1 MDGKKLRESIISR
14 WTVLK
19 QEREPYMEQWLEI
32 SRHVTPASGRFF
44 ESTQKN
50 QARER
55 FNRIY
60 NNTSLRAANVAAA
73 GMQSGMTDESSQWFA
88 LTTGDEKLDASYD
101 VKVYLDECQ
110 RIMEMAFS
118 KSNIYAAF
126 QHCWRE
132 VATMGICANV
142 ILEDDEVG
150 FYCQPLTIG
159 EYAVAADYRGRVDTL
174 YRMFTMTASQLV
186 EQYGLDTVG
195 RNVAQAYEQRPDKT
209 YRVLHAIEPRKIRER
224 GKEDNLN
231 MPYQSVVL
239 LVDGVDGTKGG
250 HGILEESGYHEFP
263 AVVGRWG
270 ASATSVYSEESP
282 GMVAIGDTKQMRH
295 QYLQKGNALDYQVN
309 PPLLLPETAK
319 DNELDFLPGG
329 RSYVSNPT
337 AADQVKPAFDVNIP
351 LAEINADILEA
362 QNRINSAFFVDM
374 FLMLTGRTKEM
385 TAYEVAQRNE
395 EKLIQLG
402 PVFSR
407 LNNEVLRG
415 TIERVFNILQR
426 AGQLPQPP
434 ESLAGRPLNVEYT
447 SMLAKAQR
455 SIRAASLRNYLA
467 DLGMVAQMKPEILSK
482 VNAFAI
488 ADEFADY
495 HSVAP
500 SVVVPT
506 EDAQAAIAQQ
516 QQAAAQAEQQAQMVQ
531 GIDSLSKLGKIPAGN
546 ETMAG
551 QALQGLGEMMQ
562 Q

>member
-19 QEREPYMEQWLEI
+19 QEREPYMSQWLEI
-32 SRHVTPASGRFF
+32 SQHVTPASGRFV
-44 ESTQKN
+44 ESTQKGN
-50 QARER
+50 QAKER

-60 NNTSLRAANVAAA
+60 NNTSLRAANICAA
-73 GMQSGMTDESSQWFA
+73 GMQSGMTDESTQWFA

-110 RIMEMAFS
+110 RVMEMAFS
-118 KSNIYAAF
+118 KSNIYPSF

-150 FYCQPLTIG
+150 FYCVPLTIG
-159 EYAVAADYRGRVDTL
+159 EYAVAADYRGKVDTL
-174 YRMFTMTASQLV
+174 YRMFTMTAAQLV
-186 EQYGLDTVG
+186 EQYGLDVVG
-195 RNVAQAYEQRPDKT
+195 RNVTQAYEQRPDKT
-209 YRVLHAIEPRKIRER
+209 FRVLHAIEPRKIRER

-231 MPYQSVVL
+231 MPFQSVVL

-309 PPLLLPETAK
+309 PALLLPESAK
-319 DNELDFLPGG
+319 DHELDFLPGG

-337 AADQVKPAFDVNIP
+337 SADQVKPAFDVNIP
-351 LAEINADILEA
+351 LGDINADIMEA
-362 QNRINSAFFVDM
+362 QNRINAAFYVDM

-395 EKLIQLG
+395 EKLVQLG

-407 LNNEVLRG
+407 LNNEMLRG

-506 EDAQAAIAQQ
+506 EEAQAAMAQQ
-516 QQAAAQAEQQAQMVQ
+516 QQAAAQAEQQAQMAQ
-531 GIDSLSKLGKIPAGN
+531 GIDALSKLGKIPSGN
-546 ETMAG
+546 GTMAG
-551 QALQGLGEMMQ
+551 QALQGMGEMMQ
-562 Q
+562 

>member
-1 MDGKKLRESIISR
+1 MDGRKLREEIISR
-14 WTVLK
+14 WTTLK
-19 QEREPYMEQWLEI
+19 QEREPFMDQWLEI
-32 SRHVTPASGRFF
+32 SKHVTPASGRYVD
-44 ESTQKN
+44 SNTKN

-60 NNTSLRAANVAAA
+60 NNTSLRAANICAA
-73 GMQSGMTDESSQWFA
+73 GMQSGMTDESTQWFA

-118 KSNIYAAF
+118 KSNIYPAF

-150 FYCQPLTIG
+150 FYCVPLTIG
-159 EYAVAADYRGRVDTL
+159 EYAVAANYRGQIDTL
-174 YRMFTMTASQLV
+174 YRMFTMTAAQLV
-186 EQYGLDTVG
+186 GQYGLDVVG
-195 RNVAQAYEQRPDKT
+195 RNVKQAYDQKPDKT
-209 YRVLHAIEPRKIRER
+209 FRVLHAIEPRKVRER
-224 GKEDNLN
+224 GKLDNKN
-231 MPYQSVVL
+231 MPYRSVVML
-239 LVDGVDGTKGG
+239 IDGVESGD
-250 HGILEESGYHEFP
+250 GILEESGYNEFP

-282 GMVAIGDTKQMRH
+282 GMIAIGDTKQMRH

-309 PPLLLPETAK
+309 PALLLPESAK
-319 DNELDFLPGG
+319 DHELDFLPGG

-337 AADQVKPAFDVNIP
+337 AADQVKPAFDVQIP
-351 LAEINADILEA
+351 LGDINADIMEA
-362 QNRINSAFFVDM
+362 QNRINAAFYVDM
-374 FLMLTGRTKEM
+374 FLMLAGRTKEM
-385 TAYEVAQRNE
+385 TAFEVAQRNE
-395 EKLIQLG
+395 EKLVQLG

-434 ESLAGRPLNVEYT
+434 QSLAGRPLNVEYT

-455 SIRAASLRNYLA
+455 SIRAASLRNYLL
-467 DLGMVAQMKPEILSK
+467 DIGQFAQMKPEVLTKI
-482 VNAFAI
+482 NPFAV

-506 EDAQAAIAQQ
+506 EDAKATIQQQ
-516 QQAAAQAEQQAQMVQ
+516 QQAIGQAEQQAQMAQ
-531 GIDSLSKLGKIPAGN
+531 GIDSLAKLGKIPAGN

-551 QALQGLGEMMQ
+551 QVMQGIGAMMQ
-562 Q
+562 S

>member
-1 MDGKKLRESIISR
+1 MDGRKLREEIISR
-14 WTVLK
+14 WTTLK
-19 QEREPYMEQWLEI
+19 QEREPFMDQWLEI
-32 SRHVTPASGRFF
+32 SRHVTPASGRYVD
-44 ESTQKN
+44 SNTKN

-60 NNTSLRAANVAAA
+60 NNTSLRAANICAA
-73 GMQSGMTDESSQWFA
+73 GMQSGMTDESTQWFA

-118 KSNIYAAF
+118 KSNIYPAF

-150 FYCQPLTIG
+150 FYCVPLTIG
-159 EYAVAADYRGRVDTL
+159 EYAVAANYRGQIDTL
-174 YRMFTMTASQLV
+174 YRMFTMTAAQLV
-186 EQYGLDTVG
+186 GQYGLDVVG
-195 RNVAQAYEQRPDKT
+195 RNVKQAYDQKPDKT
-209 YRVLHAIEPRKIRER
+209 FRVLHAIEPRKVRER
-224 GKEDNLN
+224 GKLDNKN
-231 MPYQSVVL
+231 MPFRSVVML
-239 LVDGVDGTKGG
+239 IDGVESGD
-250 HGILEESGYHEFP
+250 GILEESGYNEFP

-282 GMVAIGDTKQMRH
+282 GMIAIGDTKQMRH

-309 PPLLLPETAK
+309 PALLLPESAK
-319 DNELDFLPGG
+319 DHELDFLPGG

-337 AADQVKPAFDVNIP
+337 AADQVKPAFDVQIP
-351 LAEINADILEA
+351 LGDINADIMEA
-362 QNRINSAFFVDM
+362 QNRINAAFYVDM
-374 FLMLTGRTKEM
+374 FLMLAGRTKEM
-385 TAYEVAQRNE
+385 TAFEVAQRNE
-395 EKLIQLG
+395 EKLVQLG

-434 ESLAGRPLNVEYT
+434 QSLAGRPLNVEYT

-482 VNAFAI
+482 VNPFAI

-506 EDAQAAIAQQ
+506 EDAQAQIAQQ
-516 QQAAAQAEQQAQMVQ
+516 QQAMAQAEQQAQMAQ
-531 GIDSLSKLGKIPAGN
+531 GIDSLAKLGKIPAGN

-551 QALQGLGEMMQ
+551 QAVQGIGAMMQ

>member
-19 QEREPYMEQWLEI
+19 QEREPFMDQWLEI
-32 SRHVTPASGRFF
+32 SQHITPASGRYVN
-44 ESTQKN
+44 SDSKN

-60 NNTSLRAANVAAA
+60 NNTSLRAANICAA
-73 GMQSGMTDESSQWFA
+73 GMQSGMTDESTQWFA

-110 RIMEMAFS
+110 RVMEMAFS
-118 KSNIYAAF
+118 KSNVYPAF

-150 FYCQPLTIG
+150 FYCVPLTIG
-159 EYAVAADYRGRVDTL
+159 EYAVAADYRGKIDTL

-186 EQYGLDTVG
+186 EQYGHSAVG
-195 RNVAQAYEQRPDKT
+195 RNVTQAYEQRPDKT
-209 YRVLHAIEPRKIRER
+209 FRVLHAIEPRKIRER
-224 GKEDNLN
+224 GKQDNKN
-231 MPYQSVVL
+231 MPWRSVVL
-239 LVDGVDGTKGG
+239 LVDGVENGD
-250 HGILEESGYHEFP
+250 GILEESGFNEFP

-309 PPLLLPETAK
+309 PALLLPESAK
-319 DNELDFLPGG
+319 DHELDFLPGG
-329 RSYVSNPT
+329 RSYVANPT
-337 AADQVKPAFDVNIP
+337 AADQVKPAFDVQIP
-351 LAEINADILEA
+351 LGDINADIMEA
-362 QNRINSAFFVDM
+362 QNRINAAFYVDM

-395 EKLIQLG
+395 EKLVQLG

-434 ESLAGRPLNVEYT
+434 ESLAGRPLSVEYT

-506 EDAQAAIAQQ
+506 EEAQAAIAQQ
-516 QQAAAQAEQQAQMVQ
+516 QQAAAQAEQQAQMAQ
-531 GIDSLSKLGKIPAGN
+531 GIDALSKLGKIPSGN
-546 ETMAG
+546 GTMAG
-551 QALQGLGEMMQ
+551 QALQGMGEMMQ
-562 Q
+562 

>member
-1 MDGKKLRESIISR
+1 MDGRKLREEIISR
-14 WTVLK
+14 WTTLK
-19 QEREPYMEQWLEI
+19 QEREPFMDQWLEI
-32 SRHVTPASGRFF
+32 SRHVTPASGRYVD
-44 ESTQKN
+44 SNTKN

-60 NNTSLRAANVAAA
+60 NNTSLRAANICAA
-73 GMQSGMTDESSQWFA
+73 GMQSGMTDESTQWFA

-118 KSNIYAAF
+118 KSNIYPAF

-150 FYCQPLTIG
+150 FYCVPLTIG
-159 EYAVAADYRGRVDTL
+159 EYAVAANYRGQIDTL
-174 YRMFTMTASQLV
+174 YRMFTMTAAQLV
-186 EQYGLDTVG
+186 GQYGLDVVG
-195 RNVAQAYEQRPDKT
+195 RNVKQAYDQKPDKT
-209 YRVLHAIEPRKIRER
+209 FRVLHAIEPRKVRER
-224 GKEDNLN
+224 GKLDNKN
-231 MPYQSVVL
+231 MPFRSVVML
-239 LVDGVDGTKGG
+239 IDGVESGN
-250 HGILEESGYHEFP
+250 GILEESGYNEFP

-282 GMVAIGDTKQMRH
+282 GMIAIGDTKQMRH

-309 PPLLLPETAK
+309 PALLLPESAK
-319 DNELDFLPGG
+319 DHELDFLPGG

-337 AADQVKPAFDVNIP
+337 AADQVKPAFDVQIP
-351 LAEINADILEA
+351 LGDINADIMEA
-362 QNRINSAFFVDM
+362 QNRINAAFYVDM
-374 FLMLTGRTKEM
+374 FLMLAGRTKEM
-385 TAYEVAQRNE
+385 TAFEVAQRNE
-395 EKLIQLG
+395 EKLVQLG

-434 ESLAGRPLNVEYT
+434 QSLAGRPLNVEYT

-482 VNAFAI
+482 VNPFAI

-506 EDAQAAIAQQ
+506 EDAQAQIAQQ
-516 QQAAAQAEQQAQMVQ
+516 QQAMAQAEQQAQMAQ
-531 GIDSLSKLGKIPAGN
+531 GIDSLAKLGKIPAGN

-551 QALQGLGEMMQ
+551 QAVQGIGAMMQ
-562 Q
+562 SS

>member
-1 MDGKKLRESIISR
+1 MDGRKLREEIISR
-14 WTVLK
+14 WTTLK
-19 QEREPYMEQWLEI
+19 QEREPFMDQWLEI
-32 SRHVTPASGRFF
+32 SRHVTPASGRYVD
-44 ESTQKN
+44 SNTKN

-60 NNTSLRAANVAAA
+60 NNTSLRAANICAA
-73 GMQSGMTDESSQWFA
+73 GMQSGMTDESTQWFA

-118 KSNIYAAF
+118 KSNIYPAF

-150 FYCQPLTIG
+150 FYCVPLTIG
-159 EYAVAADYRGRVDTL
+159 EYAVAANYRGQIDTL
-174 YRMFTMTASQLV
+174 YRMFTMTAAQLV
-186 EQYGLDTVG
+186 GQYGLDVVG
-195 RNVAQAYEQRPDKT
+195 RNVKQAYDQKPDKT
-209 YRVLHAIEPRKIRER
+209 FRVLHAIEPRKVRER
-224 GKEDNLN
+224 GKLDNKN
-231 MPYQSVVL
+231 MPYRSVVML
-239 LVDGVDGTKGG
+239 IDGVESGD
-250 HGILEESGYHEFP
+250 GILEESGYNEFP

-282 GMVAIGDTKQMRH
+282 GMIAIGDTKQMRH

-309 PPLLLPETAK
+309 PALLLPESAK
-319 DNELDFLPGG
+319 DHELDFLPGG

-337 AADQVKPAFDVNIP
+337 AADQVKPAFDVQIP
-351 LAEINADILEA
+351 LGDINADIMEA
-362 QNRINSAFFVDM
+362 QNRINAAFYVDM
-374 FLMLTGRTKEM
+374 FLMLAGRTKEM
-385 TAYEVAQRNE
+385 TAFEVAQRNE
-395 EKLIQLG
+395 EKLVQLG

-434 ESLAGRPLNVEYT
+434 QSLAGRPLNVEYT

-482 VNAFAI
+482 VNPFAI

-506 EDAQAAIAQQ
+506 EDAQAQIAQQ
-516 QQAAAQAEQQAQMVQ
+516 QQAMAQAEQQAQMAQ
-531 GIDSLSKLGKIPAGN
+531 GIDSLAKLGKIPAGN

-551 QALQGLGEMMQ
+551 QAVQGIGAMMQ
-562 Q
+562 SS

>member
-1 MDGKKLRESIISR
+1 MDGRKLREEIISR
-14 WTVLK
+14 WTTLK
-19 QEREPYMEQWLEI
+19 QEREPFMDQWLEI
-32 SRHVTPASGRFF
+32 SRHVTPASGRYVD
-44 ESTQKN
+44 SNTKN

-60 NNTSLRAANVAAA
+60 NNTSLRAANICAA
-73 GMQSGMTDESSQWFA
+73 GMQSGMTDESTQWFA

-118 KSNIYAAF
+118 KSNIYPAF

-150 FYCQPLTIG
+150 FYCVPLTIG
-159 EYAVAADYRGRVDTL
+159 EYAVAANYRGQIDTL
-174 YRMFTMTASQLV
+174 YRMFTMTAAQLV
-186 EQYGLDTVG
+186 GQYGLDVVG
-195 RNVAQAYEQRPDKT
+195 RNVKQAYDQKPDKT
-209 YRVLHAIEPRKIRER
+209 FRVLHAIEPRKVRER
-224 GKEDNLN
+224 GKLDNKN
-231 MPYQSVVL
+231 MPFRSVVML
-239 LVDGVDGTKGG
+239 IDGVESGD
-250 HGILEESGYHEFP
+250 GILEESGYNEFP

-282 GMVAIGDTKQMRH
+282 GMIAIGDTKQMRH

-309 PPLLLPETAK
+309 PALLLPESAK
-319 DNELDFLPGG
+319 DHELDFLPGG

-337 AADQVKPAFDVNIP
+337 AADQVKPAFDVQIP
-351 LAEINADILEA
+351 LGDINADIMEA
-362 QNRINSAFFVDM
+362 QNRINAAFYVDM
-374 FLMLTGRTKEM
+374 FLMLAGRTKEM
-385 TAYEVAQRNE
+385 TAFEVAQRNE
-395 EKLIQLG
+395 EKLVQLG

-434 ESLAGRPLNVEYT
+434 QSLAGRPLNVEYT

-482 VNAFAI
+482 VNPFAI

-506 EDAQAAIAQQ
+506 EDAQAQIAQQ
-516 QQAAAQAEQQAQMVQ
+516 QQAMAQAEQQAQMAQ
-531 GIDSLSKLGKIPAGN
+531 GIDSLAKLGKIPAGN

-551 QALQGLGEMMQ
+551 QAVQGIGAMMQ
-562 Q
+562 S

>member
-1 MDGKKLRESIISR
+1 MDGRKLREEIISR
-14 WTVLK
+14 WTTLK
-19 QEREPYMEQWLEI
+19 QEREPFMDQWLDI
-32 SRHVTPASGRFF
+32 SRHVTPASGRYVD
-44 ESTQKN
+44 SNTKN

-60 NNTSLRAANVAAA
+60 NNTSLRAANICAA
-73 GMQSGMTDESSQWFA
+73 GMQSGMTDESTQWFA

-118 KSNIYAAF
+118 KSNIYPAF

-150 FYCQPLTIG
+150 FYCVPLTIG
-159 EYAVAADYRGRVDTL
+159 EYAVAANYRGQVDTL
-174 YRMFTMTASQLV
+174 YRMFTMTAAQLV
-186 EQYGLDTVG
+186 GQYGLDVVG
-195 RNVAQAYEQRPDKT
+195 RNVKQAYDQKPDKT
-209 YRVLHAIEPRKIRER
+209 FRVLHAIEPRKVRER
-224 GKEDNLN
+224 GKLDNKN
-231 MPYQSVVL
+231 MPFRSVVML
-239 LVDGVDGTKGG
+239 IDGVESGD
-250 HGILEESGYHEFP
+250 GILEESGYNEFP

-282 GMVAIGDTKQMRH
+282 GMIAIGDTKQMRH

-309 PPLLLPETAK
+309 PALLLPESAK
-319 DNELDFLPGG
+319 DHELDFLPGG

-337 AADQVKPAFDVNIP
+337 AADQVKPAFDVQIP
-351 LAEINADILEA
+351 LGDINADIMEA
-362 QNRINSAFFVDM
+362 QNRINAAFYVDM
-374 FLMLTGRTKEM
+374 FLMLAGRTKEM
-385 TAYEVAQRNE
+385 TAFEVAQRNE
-395 EKLIQLG
+395 EKLVQLG

-434 ESLAGRPLNVEYT
+434 QSLAGRPLNVEYT

-482 VNAFAI
+482 VNPFAI

-506 EDAQAAIAQQ
+506 EDAQAQIAQQ
-516 QQAAAQAEQQAQMVQ
+516 QQAMAQAEQQAQMAQ
-531 GIDSLSKLGKIPAGN
+531 GIDSLAKLGKIPAGN

-551 QALQGLGEMMQ
+551 QAVQGIGAMMQ
-562 Q
+562 S

>member
-1 MDGKKLRESIISR
+1 MDGRKLREEIISR
-14 WTVLK
+14 WTTLK
-19 QEREPYMEQWLEI
+19 QEREPFMDQWLEI
-32 SRHVTPASGRFF
+32 SRHVTPASGRYVD
-44 ESTQKN
+44 SNTKN

-60 NNTSLRAANVAAA
+60 NNTSLRAANICAA
-73 GMQSGMTDESSQWFA
+73 GMQSGMTDESTQWFA

-118 KSNIYAAF
+118 KSNIYPAF

-150 FYCQPLTIG
+150 FYCVPLTIG
-159 EYAVAADYRGRVDTL
+159 EYAVAANYRGQVDTL
-174 YRMFTMTASQLV
+174 YRMFTMTAAQLV
-186 EQYGLDTVG
+186 GQYGLDVVG
-195 RNVAQAYEQRPDKT
+195 RNVKQAYDQKPDKT
-209 YRVLHAIEPRKIRER
+209 FRVLHAIEPRKVRER
-224 GKEDNLN
+224 GKLDNKN
-231 MPYQSVVL
+231 MPFRSVVML
-239 LVDGVDGTKGG
+239 IDGVENGD
-250 HGILEESGYHEFP
+250 GILEESGYNEFP

-309 PPLLLPETAK
+309 PALLLPESAK
-319 DNELDFLPGG
+319 DHELDFLPGG

-337 AADQVKPAFDVNIP
+337 AADQVKPAFDVQIP
-351 LAEINADILEA
+351 LGDINADIMEA
-362 QNRINSAFFVDM
+362 QNRINAAFFVDM
-374 FLMLTGRTKEM
+374 FLMLTGRNKEM

-395 EKLIQLG
+395 EKLVQLG

-434 ESLAGRPLNVEYT
+434 QSLAGRPLNVEYT

-482 VNAFAI
+482 VNPFAI

-506 EDAQAAIAQQ
+506 EDAQAQIAQQ
-516 QQAAAQAEQQAQMVQ
+516 QQAMAQAEQQAQMAQ
-531 GIDSLSKLGKIPAGN
+531 GIDSLAKLGKIPAGS

-551 QALQGLGEMMQ
+551 QAVQGIGAMMQ

>member
-1 MDGKKLRESIISR
+1 MDGRKLREEIISR
-14 WTVLK
+14 WTTLK
-19 QEREPYMEQWLEI
+19 QEREPFMDQWLEI
-32 SRHVTPASGRFF
+32 SRHVTPASGRYVD
-44 ESTQKN
+44 SNTKN

-60 NNTSLRAANVAAA
+60 NNTSLRAANICAA
-73 GMQSGMTDESSQWFA
+73 GMQSGMTDESTQWFA

-118 KSNIYAAF
+118 KSNIYPAF

-150 FYCQPLTIG
+150 FYCVPLTIG
-159 EYAVAADYRGRVDTL
+159 EYAVAANYRGQVDTL
-174 YRMFTMTASQLV
+174 YRMFTMTAAQLV
-186 EQYGLDTVG
+186 GQYGLDVVG
-195 RNVAQAYEQRPDKT
+195 RNVKQAYDQKPDKT
-209 YRVLHAIEPRKIRER
+209 FRVLHAIEPRKVRER
-224 GKEDNLN
+224 GKLDNKN
-231 MPYQSVVL
+231 MPFRSVVML
-239 LVDGVDGTKGG
+239 IDGVENGD
-250 HGILEESGYHEFP
+250 GILEESGYNEFP

-282 GMVAIGDTKQMRH
+282 GMIAIGDTKQMRH

-309 PPLLLPETAK
+309 PALLLPESAK
-319 DNELDFLPGG
+319 DHELDFLPGG

-337 AADQVKPAFDVNIP
+337 AADQVKPAFDVQIP
-351 LAEINADILEA
+351 LGDINADIMEA
-362 QNRINSAFFVDM
+362 QNRINAAFYVDM
-374 FLMLTGRTKEM
+374 FLMLAGRTKEM
-385 TAYEVAQRNE
+385 TAFEVAQRNE
-395 EKLIQLG
+395 EKLVQLG

-434 ESLAGRPLNVEYT
+434 QSLAGRPLNVEYT

-482 VNAFAI
+482 VNPFAI

-506 EDAQAAIAQQ
+506 EDAQAQIAQQ
-516 QQAAAQAEQQAQMVQ
+516 QQAMAQAEQQAQMAQ
-531 GIDSLSKLGKIPAGN
+531 GIDSLAKLGKIPAGN

-551 QALQGLGEMMQ
+551 QAVQGIGAMMQ
-562 Q
+562 S

>member
-1 MDGKKLRESIISR
+1 MDGRKLREEIISR
-14 WTVLK
+14 WTTLK
-19 QEREPYMEQWLEI
+19 QEREPFMDQWLEI
-32 SRHVTPASGRFF
+32 SRHVTPASGRYVD
-44 ESTQKN
+44 SNTKN

-60 NNTSLRAANVAAA
+60 NNTSLRAANICAA
-73 GMQSGMTDESSQWFA
+73 GMQSGMTDESTQWFA

-118 KSNIYAAF
+118 KSNIYPAF

-150 FYCQPLTIG
+150 FYCVPLTIG
-159 EYAVAADYRGRVDTL
+159 EYAVAANYRGQVDTL
-174 YRMFTMTASQLV
+174 YRMFTMTAAQLV
-186 EQYGLDTVG
+186 GQYGLDVVG
-195 RNVAQAYEQRPDKT
+195 RNVKQAYDQKPDKT
-209 YRVLHAIEPRKIRER
+209 FRVLHAIEPRKVRER
-224 GKEDNLN
+224 GKLDNKN
-231 MPYQSVVL
+231 MPFRSVVML
-239 LVDGVDGTKGG
+239 IDGVESGD
-250 HGILEESGYHEFP
+250 GILEESGYNEFP

-282 GMVAIGDTKQMRH
+282 GMIAIGDTKQMRH

-309 PPLLLPETAK
+309 PALLLPESAK
-319 DNELDFLPGG
+319 DHELDFLPGG

-337 AADQVKPAFDVNIP
+337 AADQVKPAFDVQIP
-351 LAEINADILEA
+351 LGDINADIMEA
-362 QNRINSAFFVDM
+362 QNRINAAFYVDM
-374 FLMLTGRTKEM
+374 FLMLAGRTKEM
-385 TAYEVAQRNE
+385 TAFEVAQRNE
-395 EKLIQLG
+395 EKLVQLG

-434 ESLAGRPLNVEYT
+434 QSLAGRPLNVEYT

-482 VNAFAI
+482 VNPFAI

-506 EDAQAAIAQQ
+506 EDAQAQIAQQ
-516 QQAAAQAEQQAQMVQ
+516 QQAMAQAEQQAQMAQ
-531 GIDSLSKLGKIPAGN
+531 GIDSLAKLGKIPAGD

-551 QALQGLGEMMQ
+551 QAMQSMGEMLQ

>member
-1 MDGKKLRESIISR
+1 MDGRKLREEIISR
-14 WTVLK
+14 WTTLK
-19 QEREPYMEQWLEI
+19 QEREPFMDQWLEI
-32 SRHVTPASGRFF
+32 SRHVTPASGRYVD
-44 ESTQKN
+44 SNTKN

-60 NNTSLRAANVAAA
+60 NNTSLRAANICAA
-73 GMQSGMTDESSQWFA
+73 GMQSGMTDESTQWFA

-118 KSNIYAAF
+118 KSNIYPAF

-150 FYCQPLTIG
+150 FYCVPLTIG
-159 EYAVAADYRGRVDTL
+159 EYAVAANYRGQIDTL
-174 YRMFTMTASQLV
+174 YRMFTMTAAQLV
-186 EQYGLDTVG
+186 GQYGLDVVG
-195 RNVAQAYEQRPDKT
+195 RNVKQAYDQKPDKT
-209 YRVLHAIEPRKIRER
+209 FRVLHAIEPRKVRER
-224 GKEDNLN
+224 GKLDNKN
-231 MPYQSVVL
+231 MPFRSVVML
-239 LVDGVDGTKGG
+239 IDGVESGD
-250 HGILEESGYHEFP
+250 GILEESGYNEFP

-282 GMVAIGDTKQMRH
+282 GMIAIGDTKQMRH

-309 PPLLLPETAK
+309 PALLLPESAK
-319 DNELDFLPGG
+319 DHELDFLPGG

-337 AADQVKPAFDVNIP
+337 AADQVKPAFDVQIP
-351 LAEINADILEA
+351 LGDINADIMEA
-362 QNRINSAFFVDM
+362 QNRINAAFYVDM
-374 FLMLTGRTKEM
+374 FLMLAGRTKEM
-385 TAYEVAQRNE
+385 TAFEVAQRNE
-395 EKLIQLG
+395 EKLVQLG

-434 ESLAGRPLNVEYT
+434 QSLAGRPLNVEYT

-482 VNAFAI
+482 VNPFAI

-506 EDAQAAIAQQ
+506 EDAQAQIAQQ
-516 QQAAAQAEQQAQMVQ
+516 QQAMAQAEQQAQMAQ
-531 GIDSLSKLGKIPAGN
+531 GIDSLAKLGKIPAGN

-551 QALQGLGEMMQ
+551 QAVQGIGAMMQ
-562 Q
+562 SS

>member
-1 MDGKKLRESIISR
+1 MDGRKLREEIISR
-14 WTVLK
+14 WTTLK
-19 QEREPYMEQWLEI
+19 QEREPFMDQWLEI
-32 SRHVTPASGRFF
+32 SRHVTPASGRYVD
-44 ESTQKN
+44 SNTKN

-60 NNTSLRAANVAAA
+60 NNTSLRAANICAA
-73 GMQSGMTDESSQWFA
+73 GMQSGMTDESTQWFA

-118 KSNIYAAF
+118 KSNIYPAF

-150 FYCQPLTIG
+150 FYCVPLTIG
-159 EYAVAADYRGRVDTL
+159 EYAVAANYRGQVDTL
-174 YRMFTMTASQLV
+174 YRMFTMTAAQLV
-186 EQYGLDTVG
+186 GQYGLDVVG
-195 RNVAQAYEQRPDKT
+195 RNVKQAYDQKPDKT
-209 YRVLHAIEPRKIRER
+209 FRVLHAIEPRKVRER
-224 GKEDNLN
+224 GKLDNKN
-231 MPYQSVVL
+231 MPYRSVVML
-239 LVDGVDGTKGG
+239 IDGVESGD
-250 HGILEESGYHEFP
+250 GILEESGYNEFP

-282 GMVAIGDTKQMRH
+282 GMIAIGDTKQMRH

-309 PPLLLPETAK
+309 PALLLPESAK
-319 DNELDFLPGG
+319 DHELDFLPGG

-337 AADQVKPAFDVNIP
+337 AADQVKPAFDVQIP
-351 LAEINADILEA
+351 LGDINADIMEA
-362 QNRINSAFFVDM
+362 QNRINAAFYVDM
-374 FLMLTGRTKEM
+374 FLMLAGRTKEM
-385 TAYEVAQRNE
+385 TAFEVAQRNE
-395 EKLIQLG
+395 EKLVQLG

-434 ESLAGRPLNVEYT
+434 QSLAGRPLNVEYT

-482 VNAFAI
+482 VNPFAI

-506 EDAQAAIAQQ
+506 EDAQAQIAQQ
-516 QQAAAQAEQQAQMVQ
+516 QQAIAQAEQQAQMAQ
-531 GIDSLSKLGKIPAGN
+531 GIDSLAKLGKIPAGN

-551 QALQGLGEMMQ
+551 QAVQGIGAMMQ
-562 Q
+562 S

>member
-1 MDGKKLRESIISR
+1 MDGRKLREEIISR
-14 WTVLK
+14 WTALK
-19 QEREPYMEQWLEI
+19 QEREPFMDQWLEI
-32 SRHVTPASGRFF
+32 SRHVTPASGRYVD
-44 ESTQKN
+44 SNTKN

-60 NNTSLRAANVAAA
+60 NNTSLRAANICAA
-73 GMQSGMTDESSQWFA
+73 GMQSGMTDESTQWFA

-118 KSNIYAAF
+118 KSNIYPAF

-150 FYCQPLTIG
+150 FYCVPLTIG
-159 EYAVAADYRGRVDTL
+159 EYAVAANYRGQVDTL
-174 YRMFTMTASQLV
+174 YRMFTMTAAQLV
-186 EQYGLDTVG
+186 GQYGLDVVG
-195 RNVAQAYEQRPDKT
+195 RNVKQAYDQKPDKT
-209 YRVLHAIEPRKIRER
+209 FRVLHAIEPRKVRER
-224 GKEDNLN
+224 GKLDNKN
-231 MPYQSVVL
+231 MPFRSVVML
-239 LVDGVDGTKGG
+239 IDGVESGD
-250 HGILEESGYHEFP
+250 GILEESGYNEFP

-282 GMVAIGDTKQMRH
+282 GMIAIGDTKQMRH

-309 PPLLLPETAK
+309 PALLLPESAK
-319 DNELDFLPGG
+319 DHELDFLPGG

-337 AADQVKPAFDVNIP
+337 AADQVKPAFDVQIP
-351 LAEINADILEA
+351 LGDINADIMEA
-362 QNRINSAFFVDM
+362 QNRINAAFYVDM
-374 FLMLTGRTKEM
+374 FLMLAGRTKEM
-385 TAYEVAQRNE
+385 TAFEVAQRNE
-395 EKLIQLG
+395 EKLVQLG

-407 LNNEVLRG
+407 LNNEVLCG

-434 ESLAGRPLNVEYT
+434 QSLAGRPLNVEYT

-482 VNAFAI
+482 VNPFAI

-506 EDAQAAIAQQ
+506 EDAQAQIAQQ
-516 QQAAAQAEQQAQMVQ
+516 QQAMAQAEQQAQMAQ
-531 GIDSLSKLGKIPAGN
+531 GIDSLAKLGKIPAGN

-551 QALQGLGEMMQ
+551 QAVQGIGAMMQ
-562 Q
+562 S

>member
-1 MDGKKLRESIISR
+1 MDGRKLREEIISR
-14 WTVLK
+14 WTTLK
-19 QEREPYMEQWLEI
+19 QEREPFMDQWLEI
-32 SRHVTPASGRFF
+32 SRHVTPASGRYVD
-44 ESTQKN
+44 SNTKN

-60 NNTSLRAANVAAA
+60 NNTSLRAANICAA
-73 GMQSGMTDESSQWFA
+73 GMQSGMTDESTQWFA

-118 KSNIYAAF
+118 KSNIYPAF

-150 FYCQPLTIG
+150 FYCVPLTIG
-159 EYAVAADYRGRVDTL
+159 EYAVAANYRGQVDTL
-174 YRMFTMTASQLV
+174 YRMFTMTAAQLV
-186 EQYGLDTVG
+186 GQYGLDVVG
-195 RNVAQAYEQRPDKT
+195 RNVKQAYDQKPDKT
-209 YRVLHAIEPRKIRER
+209 FRVLHAIEPRKVRER
-224 GKEDNLN
+224 GKLDNKN
-231 MPYQSVVL
+231 MPYRSVVML
-239 LVDGVDGTKGG
+239 IDGVESGD
-250 HGILEESGYHEFP
+250 GILEESGYNEFP

-282 GMVAIGDTKQMRH
+282 GMIAIGDTKQMRH

-309 PPLLLPETAK
+309 PALLLPESAK
-319 DNELDFLPGG
+319 DHELDFLPGG

-337 AADQVKPAFDVNIP
+337 AADQVKPAFDVQIP
-351 LAEINADILEA
+351 LGDINADIMEA
-362 QNRINSAFFVDM
+362 QNRINAAFYVDM
-374 FLMLTGRTKEM
+374 FLMLAGRTKEM
-385 TAYEVAQRNE
+385 TAFEVAQRNE
-395 EKLIQLG
+395 EKLVQLG

-434 ESLAGRPLNVEYT
+434 QSLAGRPLNVEYT

-455 SIRAASLRNYLA
+455 SIRAASLRNYLL
-467 DLGMVAQMKPEILSK
+467 DIGQFAQMKPEVLTKI
-482 VNAFAI
+482 NPFAV

-506 EDAQAAIAQQ
+506 EDAQAQIAQQ
-516 QQAAAQAEQQAQMVQ
+516 QQAMAQAEQQAQMAQ
-531 GIDSLSKLGKIPAGN
+531 GIDSLAKLGKIPAGN

-551 QALQGLGEMMQ
+551 QAVQGIGAMMQ
-562 Q
+562 S

>member
-1 MDGKKLRESIISR
+1 MDGRKLREEIISR
-14 WTVLK
+14 WTTLK
-19 QEREPYMEQWLEI
+19 QEREPFMDQWLEI
-32 SRHVTPASGRFF
+32 SRHVTPASGRYVD
-44 ESTQKN
+44 SNTKN

-60 NNTSLRAANVAAA
+60 NNTSLRAANICAA
-73 GMQSGMTDESSQWFA
+73 GMQSGMTDESTQWFA

-118 KSNIYAAF
+118 KSNIYPAF

-150 FYCQPLTIG
+150 FYCVPLTIG
-159 EYAVAADYRGRVDTL
+159 EYAVAANYRGQVDTL
-174 YRMFTMTASQLV
+174 YRMFTMTAAQLV
-186 EQYGLDTVG
+186 GQYGLDVVG
-195 RNVAQAYEQRPDKT
+195 RNVKQAYDQKPDKT
-209 YRVLHAIEPRKIRER
+209 FRVLHAIEPRKVRER
-224 GKEDNLN
+224 GKLDNKN
-231 MPYQSVVL
+231 MPFRSVVML
-239 LVDGVDGTKGG
+239 IDGVENGD
-250 HGILEESGYHEFP
+250 GILEESGFNEFP

-282 GMVAIGDTKQMRH
+282 GMIAIGDTKQMRH

-309 PPLLLPETAK
+309 PALLLPESAK
-319 DNELDFLPGG
+319 DHELDFLPGG

-337 AADQVKPAFDVNIP
+337 AADQVKPAFDVQIP
-351 LAEINADILEA
+351 LGDINADIMEA
-362 QNRINSAFFVDM
+362 QNRINAAFYVDM
-374 FLMLTGRTKEM
+374 FLMLAGRTKEM
-385 TAYEVAQRNE
+385 TAFEVAQRNE
-395 EKLIQLG
+395 EKLVQLG

-434 ESLAGRPLNVEYT
+434 QSLAGRPLNVEYT

-482 VNAFAI
+482 VNPFAI

-506 EDAQAAIAQQ
+506 EDAQAQIAQQ
-516 QQAAAQAEQQAQMVQ
+516 QQAMAQAEQQAQMAQ
-531 GIDSLSKLGKIPAGN
+531 GIDSLAKLGKIPAGN

-551 QALQGLGEMMQ
+551 QAVQGIGAMMQ

>member
-1 MDGKKLRESIISR
+1 MDGRKLREEIISR
-14 WTVLK
+14 WTTLK
-19 QEREPYMEQWLEI
+19 QEREPFMDQWLEI
-32 SRHVTPASGRFF
+32 SRHVTPASGRYVD
-44 ESTQKN
+44 SNTKN

-60 NNTSLRAANVAAA
+60 NNTSLRAANICAA
-73 GMQSGMTDESSQWFA
+73 GMQSGMTDESTQWFA

-118 KSNIYAAF
+118 KSNIYPAF

-150 FYCQPLTIG
+150 FYCVPLTIG
-159 EYAVAADYRGRVDTL
+159 EYAVAANYRGQVDTL
-174 YRMFTMTASQLV
+174 YRMFTMTAAQLV
-186 EQYGLDTVG
+186 GQYGLDVVG
-195 RNVAQAYEQRPDKT
+195 RNVKQAYDQKPDKT
-209 YRVLHAIEPRKIRER
+209 FRVLHAIEPRKVRER
-224 GKEDNLN
+224 GKLDNKN
-231 MPYQSVVL
+231 MPFRSVVML
-239 LVDGVDGTKGG
+239 IDGVESGG
-250 HGILEESGYHEFP
+250 GILEESGYNEFP

-282 GMVAIGDTKQMRH
+282 GMIAIGDTKQMRH

-309 PPLLLPETAK
+309 PALLLPESAK
-319 DNELDFLPGG
+319 DHELDFLPGG

-337 AADQVKPAFDVNIP
+337 AADQVKPAFDVQIP
-351 LAEINADILEA
+351 LGDINADIMEA
-362 QNRINSAFFVDM
+362 QNRINAAFYVDM
-374 FLMLTGRTKEM
+374 FLMLAGRTKEM
-385 TAYEVAQRNE
+385 TAFEVAQRNE
-395 EKLIQLG
+395 EKLVQLG

-434 ESLAGRPLNVEYT
+434 QSLAGRPLNVEYT

-482 VNAFAI
+482 VNPFAI

-506 EDAQAAIAQQ
+506 EDAQAQIAQQ
-516 QQAAAQAEQQAQMVQ
+516 QQAMAQAEQQAQMAQ
-531 GIDSLSKLGKIPAGN
+531 GIDSLAKLGKIPAGN

-551 QALQGLGEMMQ
+551 QAVQSMGEMLQ

>member
-1 MDGKKLRESIISR
+1 MDGRKLREEIISR
-14 WTVLK
+14 WTTLK
-19 QEREPYMEQWLEI
+19 QEREPFMDQWLEI
-32 SRHVTPASGRFF
+32 SRHVTPASGRYVD
-44 ESTQKN
+44 SNTKN

-60 NNTSLRAANVAAA
+60 NNTSLRAANICAA
-73 GMQSGMTDESSQWFA
+73 GMQSGMTDESTQWFA

-118 KSNIYAAF
+118 KSNIYPAF

-150 FYCQPLTIG
+150 FYCVPLTIG
-159 EYAVAADYRGRVDTL
+159 EYAVAANYRGQVDTL
-174 YRMFTMTASQLV
+174 YRMFTMTAAQLV
-186 EQYGLDTVG
+186 GQYGLDVVG
-195 RNVAQAYEQRPDKT
+195 RNVKQAYDQKPDKT
-209 YRVLHAIEPRKIRER
+209 FRVLHAIEPRKVRER
-224 GKEDNLN
+224 GKLDNKN
-231 MPYQSVVL
+231 MPFRSVVML
-239 LVDGVDGTKGG
+239 IDGVESGD
-250 HGILEESGYHEFP
+250 GILEESGYNEFP

-282 GMVAIGDTKQMRH
+282 GMIAIGDTKQMRH

-309 PPLLLPETAK
+309 PALLLPESAK
-319 DNELDFLPGG
+319 DHELDFLPGG

-337 AADQVKPAFDVNIP
+337 AADQVKPAFDVQIP
-351 LAEINADILEA
+351 LGDINADIMEA
-362 QNRINSAFFVDM
+362 QNRINAAFYVDM
-374 FLMLTGRTKEM
+374 FLMLAGRTKEM
-385 TAYEVAQRNE
+385 TAFEVAQRNE
-395 EKLIQLG
+395 EKLVQLG

-434 ESLAGRPLNVEYT
+434 QSLAGRPLNVEYT

-482 VNAFAI
+482 VNPFAI

-506 EDAQAAIAQQ
+506 EDAQAQIAQQ
-516 QQAAAQAEQQAQMVQ
+516 QQAMAQAEQQAQMAQ
-531 GIDSLSKLGKIPAGN
+531 GIDSLAKLGKIPAGN

-551 QALQGLGEMMQ
+551 QAVQGIGAMMQ

>member
-1 MDGKKLRESIISR
+1 MDGRKLREEIISR
-14 WTVLK
+14 WTTLK
-19 QEREPYMEQWLEI
+19 QEREPFMDQWLEI
-32 SRHVTPASGRFF
+32 SRHVTPASGRYVD
-44 ESTQKN
+44 SNTKN

-60 NNTSLRAANVAAA
+60 NNTSLRAANICAA
-73 GMQSGMTDESSQWFA
+73 GMQSGMTDESTQWFA

-118 KSNIYAAF
+118 KSNIYPAF

-150 FYCQPLTIG
+150 FYCVPLTIG
-159 EYAVAADYRGRVDTL
+159 EYAVAANYRGQIDTL
-174 YRMFTMTASQLV
+174 YRMFTMTAAQLV
-186 EQYGLDTVG
+186 GQYGLDVVG
-195 RNVAQAYEQRPDKT
+195 RNVKQAYDQKPDKT
-209 YRVLHAIEPRKIRER
+209 FRVLHAIEPRKVRER
-224 GKEDNLN
+224 GKLDNKN
-231 MPYQSVVL
+231 MPFRSVVML
-239 LVDGVDGTKGG
+239 IDGVENGD
-250 HGILEESGYHEFP
+250 GILEESGFNEFP

-282 GMVAIGDTKQMRH
+282 GMIAIGDTKQMRH

-309 PPLLLPETAK
+309 PALLLPESAK
-319 DNELDFLPGG
+319 DHELDFLPGG

-337 AADQVKPAFDVNIP
+337 AADQVKPAFDVQIP
-351 LAEINADILEA
+351 LGDINADIMEA
-362 QNRINSAFFVDM
+362 QNRIERAFFVDM
-374 FLMLTGRTKEM
+374 FLMLAGRTKEM
-385 TAYEVAQRNE
+385 TAFEVAQRNE
-395 EKLIQLG
+395 EKLVQLG

-434 ESLAGRPLNVEYT
+434 QSLAGRPLNVEYT

-482 VNAFAI
+482 VNPFAI

-506 EDAQAAIAQQ
+506 EDAQAQIAQQ
-516 QQAAAQAEQQAQMVQ
+516 QQAMAQAEQQAQMAQ
-531 GIDSLSKLGKIPAGN
+531 GIDSLAKLGKIPAGN

-551 QALQGLGEMMQ
+551 QAVQGIGAMMQ

>member
-1 MDGKKLRESIISR
+1 MDGRKLREEIISR
-14 WTVLK
+14 WTTLK
-19 QEREPYMEQWLEI
+19 QEREPFMDQWLEI
-32 SRHVTPASGRFF
+32 SRHVTPASGRYVD
-44 ESTQKN
+44 SNTKN

-60 NNTSLRAANVAAA
+60 NNTSLRAANICAA
-73 GMQSGMTDESSQWFA
+73 GMQSGMTDESTQWFA

-118 KSNIYAAF
+118 KSNIYPAF

-150 FYCQPLTIG
+150 FYCVPLTIG
-159 EYAVAADYRGRVDTL
+159 EYAVAANYRGQIDTL
-174 YRMFTMTASQLV
+174 YRMFTMTAAQLV
-186 EQYGLDTVG
+186 GQYGLDVVG
-195 RNVAQAYEQRPDKT
+195 RNVKQAYDQKPDKT
-209 YRVLHAIEPRKIRER
+209 FRVLHAIEPRKVRER
-224 GKEDNLN
+224 GKLDNKN
-231 MPYQSVVL
+231 MPFRSVVML
-239 LVDGVDGTKGG
+239 IDGVESGD
-250 HGILEESGYHEFP
+250 GILEESGYNEFP

-282 GMVAIGDTKQMRH
+282 GMIAIGDTKQMRH

-309 PPLLLPETAK
+309 PALLLPESAK
-319 DNELDFLPGG
+319 DHELDFLPGG

-337 AADQVKPAFDVNIP
+337 AADQVKPAFDVQIP
-351 LAEINADILEA
+351 LGDINADIMEA
-362 QNRINSAFFVDM
+362 QNRINAAFYVDM
-374 FLMLTGRTKEM
+374 FLMLAGRTKEM
-385 TAYEVAQRNE
+385 TAFEVAQRNE
-395 EKLIQLG
+395 EKLVQLG

-434 ESLAGRPLNVEYT
+434 QSLAGRPLNVEYT

-482 VNAFAI
+482 VNPFAI

-506 EDAQAAIAQQ
+506 EDAQAQIAQQ
-516 QQAAAQAEQQAQMVQ
+516 QQAMAQAEQQAQMAQ
-531 GIDSLSKLGKIPAGN
+531 GIDSLAKLGKIPAGN

-551 QALQGLGEMMQ
+551 QAVQGISAMMQ
-562 Q
+562 S

>member
-1 MDGKKLRESIISR
+1 MDGRKLREEIISR
-14 WTVLK
+14 WTTLK
-19 QEREPYMEQWLEI
+19 QEREPFMDQWLEI
-32 SRHVTPASGRFF
+32 SRHVTPASGRYVD
-44 ESTQKN
+44 SNTKN

-60 NNTSLRAANVAAA
+60 NNTSLRAANICAA
-73 GMQSGMTDESSQWFA
+73 GMQSGMTDESTQWFA

-118 KSNIYAAF
+118 KSNIYPAF

-150 FYCQPLTIG
+150 FYCVPLTIG
-159 EYAVAADYRGRVDTL
+159 EYAVAANYRGQIDTL
-174 YRMFTMTASQLV
+174 YRMFTMTAAQLV
-186 EQYGLDTVG
+186 GQYGLDVVG
-195 RNVAQAYEQRPDKT
+195 RNVKQAYDQKPDKT
-209 YRVLHAIEPRKIRER
+209 FRVLHAIEPRKVRER
-224 GKEDNLN
+224 GKLDNKN
-231 MPYQSVVL
+231 MPFRSVVML
-239 LVDGVDGTKGG
+239 IDGVESGD
-250 HGILEESGYHEFP
+250 GILEESGYNEFP

-282 GMVAIGDTKQMRH
+282 GMIAIGDTKQMRH

-309 PPLLLPETAK
+309 PALLLPESAK
-319 DNELDFLPGG
+319 DHELDFLPGG

-337 AADQVKPAFDVNIP
+337 AADQVKPAFDVQIP
-351 LAEINADILEA
+351 LGDINADIMEA
-362 QNRINSAFFVDM
+362 QNRINAAFYVDM
-374 FLMLTGRTKEM
+374 FLMLAGRTKEM
-385 TAYEVAQRNE
+385 TAFEVAQRNE
-395 EKLIQLG
+395 EKLVQLG

-434 ESLAGRPLNVEYT
+434 QSLAGRPLNVEYT

-482 VNAFAI
+482 VNPFAI

-495 HSVAP
+495 HSVDP

-506 EDAQAAIAQQ
+506 EDAQAQIAQQ
-516 QQAAAQAEQQAQMVQ
+516 QQAMAQAEQQAQMAQ
-531 GIDSLSKLGKIPAGN
+531 GIDSLAKLGKIPAGN

-551 QALQGLGEMMQ
+551 QAMQSMGEMLQ
-562 Q
+562 P

>member
-1 MDGKKLRESIISR
+1 MDGRKLREEIISR
-14 WTVLK
+14 WTTLK
-19 QEREPYMEQWLEI
+19 QEREPFMDQWLEI
-32 SRHVTPASGRFF
+32 SRHVTPASGRYVD
-44 ESTQKN
+44 SNTKN

-60 NNTSLRAANVAAA
+60 NNTSLRAANICAA
-73 GMQSGMTDESSQWFA
+73 GMQSGMTDESTQWFA

-118 KSNIYAAF
+118 KSNIYPAF

-150 FYCQPLTIG
+150 FYCVPLTIG
-159 EYAVAADYRGRVDTL
+159 EYAVAANYRGQVDTL
-174 YRMFTMTASQLV
+174 YRMFTMTAAQLV
-186 EQYGLDTVG
+186 GQYGLDVVG
-195 RNVAQAYEQRPDKT
+195 RNVKQAYDQKPDKT
-209 YRVLHAIEPRKIRER
+209 FRVLHAIEPRKVRER
-224 GKEDNLN
+224 GKLDNKN
-231 MPYQSVVL
+231 MPFRSVVML
-239 LVDGVDGTKGG
+239 IDGVESGD
-250 HGILEESGYHEFP
+250 GILEESGYNEFP

-282 GMVAIGDTKQMRH
+282 GMIAIGDTKQMRH

-309 PPLLLPETAK
+309 PALLLPESAK
-319 DNELDFLPGG
+319 DHELDFLPGG

-337 AADQVKPAFDVNIP
+337 AADQVKPAFDVQIP
-351 LAEINADILEA
+351 LGDINADIMEA
-362 QNRINSAFFVDM
+362 QNRINAAFYVDM
-374 FLMLTGRTKEM
+374 FLMLAGRTKEM
-385 TAYEVAQRNE
+385 TAFEVAQRNE
-395 EKLIQLG
+395 EKLVQLG

-434 ESLAGRPLNVEYT
+434 QSLAGRPLNVEYT

-482 VNAFAI
+482 VNPFAI

-506 EDAQAAIAQQ
+506 EDAQAQITQQ
-516 QQAAAQAEQQAQMVQ
+516 QQAMAQAEQQAQMAQ

-551 QALQGLGEMMQ
+551 QAVQSIGAMMQ
-562 Q
+562 S

>member
-1 MDGKKLRESIISR
+1 MDGRKLREEIISR
-14 WTVLK
+14 WTTLK
-19 QEREPYMEQWLEI
+19 QEREPFMDQWLEI
-32 SRHVTPASGRFF
+32 SRHVTPASGRYVG
-44 ESTQKN
+44 SNTKN

-60 NNTSLRAANVAAA
+60 NNTSLRAANICAA
-73 GMQSGMTDESSQWFA
+73 GMQSGMTDESTQWFA

-118 KSNIYAAF
+118 KSNIYPAF

-150 FYCQPLTIG
+150 FYCVPLTIG
-159 EYAVAADYRGRVDTL
+159 EYAVAANYRGQIDTL
-174 YRMFTMTASQLV
+174 YRMFTMTAAQLV
-186 EQYGLDTVG
+186 GQYGLDVVG
-195 RNVAQAYEQRPDKT
+195 RNVKQAYDQKPDKT
-209 YRVLHAIEPRKIRER
+209 FRVLHAIEPRKVRER
-224 GKEDNLN
+224 GKLDNKN
-231 MPYQSVVL
+231 MPFRSVVML
-239 LVDGVDGTKGG
+239 IDGVESGD
-250 HGILEESGYHEFP
+250 GILEESGYNEFP

-282 GMVAIGDTKQMRH
+282 GMIAIGDTKQMRH

-309 PPLLLPETAK
+309 PALLLPESAK
-319 DNELDFLPGG
+319 DHELDFLPGG

-337 AADQVKPAFDVNIP
+337 AADQVKPAFDVQIP
-351 LAEINADILEA
+351 LGDINADIMEA
-362 QNRINSAFFVDM
+362 QNRINAAFYVDM
-374 FLMLTGRTKEM
+374 FLMLAGRTKEM
-385 TAYEVAQRNE
+385 TAFEVAQRNE
-395 EKLIQLG
+395 EKLVQLG

-434 ESLAGRPLNVEYT
+434 QSLAGRPLNVEYT

-455 SIRAASLRNYLA
+455 SIRAASLRNYLL
-467 DLGMVAQMKPEILSK
+467 DIGQFAQMKPEVLTKI
-482 VNAFAI
+482 NPFAV

-506 EDAQAAIAQQ
+506 EDAQATIQQQ
-516 QQAAAQAEQQAQMVQ
+516 QQAIGQAEQQAQMAQ
-531 GIDSLSKLGKIPAGN
+531 GIDSLAKLGKIPAGN

-551 QALQGLGEMMQ
+551 QVMQGIGAMMQ
-562 Q
+562 S

>member
-1 MDGKKLRESIISR
+1 MDDRKLRESILSR
-14 WTVLK
+14 WTMLK
-19 QEREPYMEQWLEI
+19 QEREPFMDQWLEI
-32 SRHVTPASGRFF
+32 SRHVTPASGRYVD
-44 ESTQKN
+44 STQKN
-50 QARER
+50 QAKER

-60 NNTSLRAANVAAA
+60 NNTSLRAANICAA
-73 GMQSGMTDESSQWFA
+73 GMQSGMTDESTQWFA

-118 KSNIYAAF
+118 KSNIYPAF

-150 FYCQPLTIG
+150 FYCVPLTIG
-159 EYAVAADYRGRVDTL
+159 EYAVAADYRGKVDTL
-174 YRMFTMTASQLV
+174 YRMFTMTAAQLV
-186 EQYGLDTVG
+186 EQYGHNLVG
-195 RNVAQAYEQRPDKT
+195 RNVSQAYEQKPDKSF
-209 YRVLHAIEPRKIRER
+209 RVLHAIEPRKIRER
-224 GKEDNLN
+224 GKQDNLN
-231 MPYQSVVL
+231 MPWRSVVM
-239 LVDGVDGTKGG
+239 LVDGAEDGA
-250 HGILEESGYHEFP
+250 GILEESGYNEFP

-270 ASATSVYSEESP
+270 ASASSVYSEESP
-282 GMVAIGDTKQMRH
+282 GMIAIGDTKQMRH

-309 PPLLLPETAK
+309 PALLLPESAK
-319 DNELDFLPGG
+319 DHELDFLPGG

-337 AADQVKPAFDVNIP
+337 AANQVKPAFDVQIP
-351 LAEINADILEA
+351 LGDINADILEA
-362 QNRINSAFFVDM
+362 QTRIKEAFYVDM
-374 FLMLTGRTKEM
+374 FLMLAGRTKEM
-385 TAYEVAQRNE
+385 TAFEVAQRNE
-395 EKLIQLG
+395 EKLVQLG

-434 ESLAGRPLNVEYT
+434 QALAGQALNVEYT

-467 DLGMVAQMKPEILSK
+467 DVGMVAQMKPEILSK
-482 VNAFAI
+482 VNPFAI

-506 EDAQAAIAQQ
+506 EEAQAQIQQQ
-516 QQAAAQAEQQAQMVQ
+516 QQAMAQAEQQAQMAQ
-531 GIDSLSKLGKIPAGN
+531 GIDSLAKLGRVPAGN

-551 QALQGLGEMMQ
+551 QAMQGLSEMMQ
-562 Q
+562 QQ